1 MTPAGDDTAQAF
13 NPSTGGVAAGE
24 QVKQREPVLHRKSV
38 SKRGV
43 YVLTHMRGG
52 RGREGG

>member
-24 QVKQREPVLHRKSV
+24 QVKQREPVLRRKSV